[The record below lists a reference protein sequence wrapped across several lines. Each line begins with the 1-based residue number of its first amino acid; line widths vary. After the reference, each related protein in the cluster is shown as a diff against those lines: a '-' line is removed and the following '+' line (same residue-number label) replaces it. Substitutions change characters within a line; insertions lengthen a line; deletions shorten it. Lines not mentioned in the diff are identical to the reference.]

1 MNPTT
6 RTRNALAIGTT
17 AELAASISL
26 LGFGPALWSSQA
38 PGWEI
43 WTLGLVMGCLLI
55 LTLARMAQTW
65 VLSLEEGGT
74 WRRKVA
80 IGFGISLAGWIG
92 LIALFM
98 LKFVRPELMLPTWL
112 YFVAFATHI
121 SGALYAL
128 KQLGRI

>member
-1 MNPTT
+1 MKALT
-6 RTRNALAIGTT
+6 RTRNALAIGITV
-17 AELAASISL
+17 ELAASISL
-26 LGFGPALWSSQA
+26 LGFGPSLWSTQA
-38 PGWEI
+38 PGWEYV
-43 WTLGLVMGCLLI
+43 TLGLVMACLLI

-65 VLSLEEGGT
+65 VLGLEEGGT

-80 IGFGISLAGWIG
+80 IGFGVSLTGWIG

-98 LKFVRPELMLPTWL
+98 LKFIKPELTLPTAL

-128 KQLGRI
+128 KKLGRI